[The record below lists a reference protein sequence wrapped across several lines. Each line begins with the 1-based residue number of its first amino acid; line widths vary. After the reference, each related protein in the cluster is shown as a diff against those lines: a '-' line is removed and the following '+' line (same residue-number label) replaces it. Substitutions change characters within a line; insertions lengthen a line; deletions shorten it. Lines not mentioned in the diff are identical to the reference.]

1 MNTQNKKQRF
11 SYTHHDMLTLC
22 TDLATS
28 PENQATVDLIP
39 DYKSDIL
46 RLKSMVDETTLL
58 IAPIRLNT
66 TGTAKQKHDLKFDL
80 AEKIFAVS
88 SPFAAFAYK
97 KTDLELYHAFTKT
110 IWNYREMRPSMLISN
125 ADLVIKTVAKYL
137 SQLTGTSISQNSLDA
152 IQQSRDSFAPYAVM
166 PRSKVVSKH
175 DKLVQ
180 AVALQKKSMEIIIHI
195 LDRQM
200 IGFVT
205 LGKES
210 YYNQWIRSRKLVP
223 YGTLTTRASVE
234 VYMGDS
240 NAPVQNALVSVKN
253 IPLKGATNAK
263 GHTTI
268 SRVPFKEEQYLIVT
282 APGFETPVT
291 AGPFIFKKGKATQ
304 ITVNMNEF
312 KIPEPAE
319 KDSNVNI

>member
-1 MNTQNKKQRF
+1 MDTQNKKQRF

-22 TDLATS
+22 TDEATS
-28 PENQATVDLIP
+28 PENQSTVDLIP

-46 RLKSMVDETTLL
+46 RVKSMVDETNLL
-58 IAPIRLNT
+58 IVPIRENT
-66 TGTAKQKHDLKFDL
+66 TGTAKQKRNLKFDL

-88 SPFAAFAYK
+88 SPFAAFAYGK
-97 KTDLELYHAFTKT
+97 NDMELYHSFSKT
-110 IWNYREMRPSMLISN
+110 IWNYREMRPAALISN
-125 ADLVIKTVAKYL
+125 AGSVIETVSKYL
-137 SQLTGTSISQNSLDA
+137 PQLTGTSISQNSLDA
-152 IQQSRDSFAPYAVM
+152 IKNARDSFAPYAAA

-180 AVALQKKSMEIIIHI
+180 AVALQKKSMDIITHI

-210 YYNQWIRSRKLVP
+210 YYNQWIRARKLVP
-223 YGTLTTRASVE
+223 YGTLTTRASVD
-234 VYMGDS
+234 VFMGDS
-240 NAPVQNALVSVKN
+240 NAPVPNALVKISN
-253 IPLKGATNAK
+253 TPLKGTTNAK

-268 SRVPFKEEQYLIVT
+268 SRVPFKEEQFITVI

-291 AGPFIFKKGKATQ
+291 AGPFIFKKGKATH
-304 ITVNMNEF
+304 IVINMNQF
-312 KIPEPAE
+312 KIPEPSG
-319 KDSNVNI
+319 KDSNVNV